1 MERLPIFV
9 DVRDKPVLL
18 LGEGPPAEAKARLLT
33 AAGARLVTART
44 SEVRLAVV
52 ALDAPEAVAAE
63 LRAAGLLV
71 NVVDRPELCDFT
83 MPAIVDRAPVTVA
96 IGTAAASA
104 TLAKALRERFEALLP
119 ATLGALAAAIR
130 TARPAVAAKLTTPDS
145 RRRFWDALTAPGAA
159 LDPLAPAADPA
170 AAIAAALEAPE
181 ATPAPSLEIIRL
193 AGDDPEDLTL
203 RQLRLLS
210 QADTVF
216 HGWSVAPVILDR
228 ARRDARVVRASA
240 PPATLPP
247 GRSLYLVRG

>member
-18 LGEGPPAEAKARLLT
+18 LGEGPAAEAKARLLT
-33 AAGARLVTART
+33 AAGARLVTERSAD
-44 SEVRLAVV
+44 VRLAVV
-52 ALDAPEAVAAE
+52 ALEEPGSAAAE

-104 TLAKALRERFEALLP
+104 TLAKALRERFEAMLP
-119 ATLGALAAAIR
+119 ASLGSLAAAIR
-130 TARPAVAAKLTTPDS
+130 AARPEVSAKLSTPDL
-145 RRRFWDALTAPGAA
+145 RRRFWDRLTAPGAP
-159 LDPLAPAADPA
+159 LDPLAPTVDPA
-170 AAIAAALEAPE
+170 AAIAAALDSPDAP
-181 ATPAPSLEIIRL
+181 AAPSLEIIRL
-193 AGDDPEDLTL
+193 TSDDPEDLTL
-203 RQLRLLS
+203 RQLRLMS

-216 HGWSVAPVILDR
+216 HGWSVAPAILDR